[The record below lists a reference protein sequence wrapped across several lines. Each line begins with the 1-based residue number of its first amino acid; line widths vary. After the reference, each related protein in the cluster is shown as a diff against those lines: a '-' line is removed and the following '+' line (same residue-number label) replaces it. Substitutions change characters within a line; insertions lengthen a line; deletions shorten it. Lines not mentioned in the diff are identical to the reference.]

1 VFSFSGM
8 FYSSLSSMMSSTAAV
23 FLQEFIKPCFP
34 KMTDKTATVVS
45 KFVSLALG
53 GVMVLLTFFAK
64 NVGVGLFTVRAMNI
78 YN

>member
-1 VFSFSGM
+1 
-8 FYSSLSSMMSSTAAV
+8 MMSSTAAV

-64 NVGVGLFTVRAMNI
+64 NVGVGLFTVRAMNTHD
-78 YN
+78 